1 LVYGSGNH
9 RHRRIFLKHDE
20 VQNSPNSPTRKQSSP
35 QQATPLQTS
44 SHHASSSSAI
54 AHPDSENLR
63 GRATRRGRGCHA
75 HRPPEGELPQLAA
88 PPSQQGRSTNSPAP
102 EPKTSAVL
110 PWLVTK
116 ALRKKNRRVPST
128 PPGTFQLNTCPA
140 TPLRWLRRL
149 RSGGKTALAPLCTH
163 QPETWPQNSLEGHA
177 ILRNPSAKAG
187 DPRGASR
194 GAAAAPATTV
204 TPRGWAESHRLSAL
218 VQHRQPHSIPSA
230 RAAESHLSCH
240 YRRNEARPR
249 VAAGSKP
256 GVRASRVVQRPR
268 ARVTA
273 PIDHPGAPSPGR
285 ESFLTPL
292 PDSFF

>member
-1 LVYGSGNH
+1 MRQKGG
-9 RHRRIFLKHDE
+9 
-20 VQNSPNSPTRKQSSP
+20 PN
-35 QQATPLQTS
+35 QQ
-44 SHHASSSSAI
+44 
-54 AHPDSENLR
+54 
-63 GRATRRGRGCHA
+63 
-75 HRPPEGELPQLAA
+75 
-88 PPSQQGRSTNSPAP
+88 
-102 EPKTSAVL
+102 
-110 PWLVTK
+110 WLSW
-116 ALRKKNRRVPST
+116 L
-128 PPGTFQLNTCPA
+128 CIY
-140 TPLRWLRRL
+140 PLR
-149 RSGGKTALAPLCTH
+149 
-163 QPETWPQNSLEGHA
+163 
-177 ILRNPSAKAG
+177 
-187 DPRGASR
+187 ASR

-292 PDSFF
+292 PDSFFTKVGTKDNISDVLTKAVSTEVFNHLVPFLVNNVSF

>member
-1 LVYGSGNH
+1 V
-9 RHRRIFLKHDE
+9 R
-20 VQNSPNSPTRKQSSP
+20 PTCKCTPAPVTATVSCASEP
-35 QQATPLQTS
+35 Q
-44 SHHASSSSAI
+44 
-54 AHPDSENLR
+54 
-63 GRATRRGRGCHA
+63 G
-75 HRPPEGELPQLAA
+75 AA
-88 PPSQQGRSTNSPAP
+88 PTALLSEQKR
-102 EPKTSAVL
+102 SAVF
-110 PWLVTK
+110 PSPVT
-116 ALRKKNRRVPST
+116 RPCGKKNRRVPYT
-128 PPGTFQLNTCPA
+128 PLGKSQLNTCPA
-140 TPLRWLRRL
+140 MPLRWLRRL

-292 PDSFF
+292 PDSFFLFFEMAMS